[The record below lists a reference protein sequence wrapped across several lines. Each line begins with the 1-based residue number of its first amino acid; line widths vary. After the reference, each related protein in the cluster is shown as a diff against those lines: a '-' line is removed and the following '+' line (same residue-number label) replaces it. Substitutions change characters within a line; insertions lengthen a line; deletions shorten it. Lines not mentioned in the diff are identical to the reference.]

1 MTKPTRTAQDIRAT
15 MAASIKQGMVEQQA
29 SLEPK
34 PASVEVPGQVRD
46 KRFTVVIPNRQH
58 RFIKRF
64 AVDSNTDASTIA
76 RTLFAM
82 LEAEP
87 DVADRVRSRIHEHL

>member
-1 MTKPTRTAQDIRAT
+1 MTQRTAQDIRAT

-29 SLEPK
+29 AIGPRTV
-34 PASVEVPGQVRD
+34 VEVPGQLRD

-64 AVDSNTDASTIA
+64 AVDSNSDASTIA

-82 LEAEP
+82 LEADP
-87 DVADRVRSRIHEHL
+87 DIADRVRSRIHEHL